1 MKGGHFH
8 LMGVGG
14 VHMSAIAHL
23 LLEEGYRVSGCDVCP
38 TEALR
43 PLQEKGLRLFHGH
56 NPCHL
61 AEVDV
66 LVHTAAIRQGNPELE
81 EARRRGI
88 LVLKRAEMVA
98 RLAEGRRMVAV
109 AGSHGK
115 TTTTSL
121 VAYMLWRAGLSPT
134 FLLGGY
140 MVEMDTNVA
149 AGTGPFI
156 VVEADEFDRAFLA
169 YNPWLAVVTNVEP
182 DHLDC
187 YGTFE
192 ALKDAFRRF
201 LHQVQEDGIIVAC
214 GDDRHVASLVPRL
227 GPPVVSYGLGKGVDL
242 MAQEAVPS
250 SQGYRFRAV
259 WRGQDLGLFQTQLWG
274 LHNVSNCLAALAV
287 GLVLDLPV
295 DLLREAL
302 ATFRGVKRRFQVI
315 GEARGITVMDDYAH
329 HPTEVRATLA
339 AVRQRFPGRRLV
351 CLFQP
356 HTYSRSR
363 YLLDG
368 FLTCF
373 QEADLLLV
381 ADTYAARESPQEG
394 IDAATLAAQ
403 IGPHAR
409 YVGSLDD
416 ATLAVLSSLRP
427 GDVFMTIGAGDVDK
441 VAYRVLEELGG

>member
-1 MKGGHFH
+1 MREKHFH

-14 VHMSAIAHL
+14 VHMSAIAYL
-23 LLEEGYRVSGCDVCP
+23 LLGRGYRVSGCDVGS

-43 PLQEKGLRLFHGH
+43 PLQEKGLRLSQGH
-56 NPCHL
+56 SPRHL
-61 AEVDV
+61 ADVDV

-88 LVLKRAEMVA
+88 PVLKRAEMVA
-98 RLAEGRRMVAV
+98 RLAEGLRMVAV

-121 VAYMLWRAGLSPT
+121 VAYILWRAGLSPT

-156 VVEADEFDRAFLA
+156 VVEADEFDAAFLA

-201 LHQVQEDGIIVAC
+201 LHQVHEDGAIVVC
-214 GDDRHVASLVPRL
+214 GDDPYLASLVSGLSR
-227 GPPVVSYGLGKGVDL
+227 PVVSYGLGGGVDL
-242 MAQEAVPS
+242 MAQEALPF

-259 WRGQDLGLFQTQLWG
+259 WQGQDLGLFHTQLWG

-287 GLVLDLPV
+287 GLLLGLPV

-302 ATFRGVKRRFQVI
+302 ATFRGVKRRFQVV
-315 GEARGITVMDDYAH
+315 GEAGGVMVVDDYAH

-339 AVRQRFPGRRLV
+339 AARQRFPGRRLV

-363 YLLDG
+363 YLLEG

-394 IDAATLAAQ
+394 IDAATLAAH

-416 ATLAVLSSLRP
+416 ATPAILSLVRP

>member
-1 MKGGHFH
+1 
-8 LMGVGG
+8 
-14 VHMSAIAHL
+14 
-23 LLEEGYRVSGCDVCP
+23 
-38 TEALR
+38 
-43 PLQEKGLRLFHGH
+43 
-56 NPCHL
+56 
-61 AEVDV
+61 
-66 LVHTAAIRQGNPELE
+66 
-81 EARRRGI
+81 
-88 LVLKRAEMVA
+88 
-98 RLAEGRRMVAV
+98 
-109 AGSHGK
+109 
-115 TTTTSL
+115 
-121 VAYMLWRAGLSPT
+121 
-134 FLLGGY
+134 
-140 MVEMDTNVA
+140 
-149 AGTGPFI
+149 
-156 VVEADEFDRAFLA
+156 VEADEFDRAFLA

-394 IDAATLAAQ
+394 IDAATLAAH
-403 IGPHAR
+403 IGPHAC